1 MRIIG
6 HAKGEHCVYPF
17 QIDPLY
23 NGCSHGC
30 KYCYAA
36 NIAHSFGLPFDEF
49 KETDTQL
56 LRKRLMRPTGRMGE
70 FIKKKHPIRI
80 GGMSDPF
87 MRGQPHDKTYEVLD
101 ILNEFEYP
109 YIILTKSYDIVNAM
123 EHLDK
128 KLANIQ
134 ISISNRQAGLIEPNA
149 HLPYKRMQ
157 ACEILS
163 NEGFR
168 VIGRI
173 APIIPMWP
181 DGEEWGVDNVACKGI
196 DFTLPLKFEQAGA
209 QGLILEMIRLT
220 PWMRKNL
227 IEAGIN
233 INATITDKS
242 IRKNG
247 TIFYSLE
254 TRQKYYDTLSYT
266 DLPVTYCDVDLW
278 NPSSDGD
285 CCQFAM
291 RM

>member
-6 HAKGEHCVYPF
+6 HTKGEHCLYPF

-23 NGCSHGC
+23 NGCTHGC

-36 NIAHSFGLPFDEF
+36 NIAHSFGLPFNEF
-49 KETDTQL
+49 KETDVEM
-56 LRKRLMRPTGRMGE
+56 LRKRLEHPRGRMGE

-87 MRGQPHDKTYEVLD
+87 MRGISHEKTYEVLD

-123 EHLDK
+123 EHLDS
-128 KLANIQ
+128 KLAQIQ
-134 ISISNRQAGLIEPNA
+134 ISVANNNWILTEPNA
-149 HLPYKRMQ
+149 SSKIYRLM
-157 ACEILS
+157 ACETLS
-163 NEGFR
+163 NNGFK

-173 APIIPMWP
+173 APIIPKWA
-181 DGEEWGVDNVACKGI
+181 DGAEWIKYKEICDGVDLN
-196 DFTLPLKFEQAGA
+196 LPRKFENAGA
-209 QGLILEMIRLT
+209 RGLILEMIRLT

-227 IEAGIN
+227 QEVGIN
-233 INATITDKS
+233 IDATITDKS

-254 TRQKYYDTLSYT
+254 TRKQYYDALSYT

-278 NPSSDGD
+278 DTSKDGD
-285 CCQFAM
+285 CCQWTQ
-291 RM
+291 